1 MTGRSFAFD
10 AALWEHE
17 GPASWYFVSLPNDDA
32 DTIDAEHGGRR
43 GFGSIRVSA
52 TIGGS
57 RWSTSIFPDSK
68 RATFVL
74 PVKRAI
80 RDAEGLTAGSV
91 VRVELDIAD

>member
-1 MTGRSFAFD
+1 VKRSFAFV
-10 AALWEHE
+10 ATLWEHE
-17 GPASWYFVSLPNDDA
+17 GSASWYFLSVPGDDA

-52 TIGGS
+52 RIGAS
-57 RWSTSIFPDSK
+57 RWSTSIFPDKK
-68 RATFVL
+68 RATYVL

-91 VRVELDIAD
+91 VSVELDIID